1 MLRVELSVREE
12 VLRSSKSVVSA
23 GAIVRRAS
31 STAGIA
37 LSLLVGASAAATAET
52 PAIGVELNKLE
63 QQDKGCR
70 AYMVVTNK
78 ATSGYE
84 TLKLD
89 LIMFQ
94 TDGVIGRRFTIDLGP
109 IRPDKKV
116 VKLFTLEGTPC
127 DGVGS
132 LLINDIVECKTDTGA
147 ADNCLAAMTLTSITK
162 VQLTK

>member
-1 MLRVELSVREE
+1 M
-12 VLRSSKSVVSA
+12 RSSKSVA
-23 GAIVRRAS
+23 GSGIVVHQSCR
-31 STAGIA
+31 TAAIA
-37 LSLLVGASAAATAET
+37 LVALLGICTGASAET
-52 PAIGVELNKLE
+52 PAIAVELNKLE

-89 LIMFQ
+89 LVMFQ

-162 VQLTK
+162 FQLSK